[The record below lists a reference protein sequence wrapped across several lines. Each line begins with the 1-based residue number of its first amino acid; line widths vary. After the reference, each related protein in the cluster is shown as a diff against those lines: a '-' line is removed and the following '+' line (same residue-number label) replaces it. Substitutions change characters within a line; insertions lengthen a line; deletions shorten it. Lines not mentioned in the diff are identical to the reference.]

1 LSPWLEHNMTF
12 ILNLLINSIYLLAV
26 INPLSKV
33 ALLSMGQQ
41 AAEAEAEAE
50 AATKAAE
57 DTAAGR
63 PSEPSSGE
71 TVKIFHL
78 ILRSTIVAAIL
89 LYALIIFGEAI
100 LNRVFHVE
108 IYSLRVAGGLVLSTV
123 GFQALKTGMFFGHDN
138 HSKFV
143 DLAIVPLACPMIAG
157 PASIT
162 ASITL
167 SIEMG
172 IPMTL
177 IAVSIALALNLGIM
191 AFSRPISSLLSRY
204 NVLGAFIRITGL
216 VVMTIG
222 VQMVFNGISGWMTSV
237 GL

>member
-1 LSPWLEHNMTF
+1 MEYIISLA
-12 ILNLLINSIYLLAV
+12 INSIYLLAV

-33 ALLSMGQQ
+33 ALLSMGQDVPRQ
-41 AAEAEAEAE
+41 EAEESDSLEAGDASDAKDNE
-50 AATKAAE
+50 KT
-57 DTAAGR
+57 GVR
-63 PSEPSSGE
+63 
-71 TVKIFHL
+71 IFLL
-78 ILRSTIVAAIL
+78 ILRSTIVGAIL

-108 IYSLRVAGGLVLSTV
+108 IYSLRVAGGIVLSTV

-177 IAVSIALALNLGIM
+177 IAVSIALTLNLGIM

-222 VQMVFNGISGWMTSV
+222 VQMVFNGVSGWMTSM

>member
-1 LSPWLEHNMTF
+1 MEYIISLA
-12 ILNLLINSIYLLAV
+12 INSIYLLAV

-33 ALLSMGQQ
+33 ALLSMGQDVPRQ
-41 AAEAEAEAE
+41 EEEESDSLEAGDAADAKDNEK
-50 AATKAAE
+50 T
-57 DTAAGR
+57 GVR
-63 PSEPSSGE
+63 
-71 TVKIFHL
+71 IFPL
-78 ILRSTIVAAIL
+78 ILRSTIVGAIL

-108 IYSLRVAGGLVLSTV
+108 IYSLRVAGGIVLSTV

-177 IAVSIALALNLGIM
+177 IAVSIALGLNLGIM

-222 VQMVFNGISGWMTSV
+222 VQMVFNGVSGWMTSM

>member
-1 LSPWLEHNMTF
+1 MTV
-12 ILNLLINSIYLLAV
+12 IIDLIVNSIYLLAV

-33 ALLSMGQQ
+33 ALLAMGQQ
-41 AAEAEAEAE
+41 AEEAE
-50 AATKAAE
+50 AAAAYQVT
-57 DTAAGR
+57 DK
-63 PSEPSSGE
+63 
-71 TVKIFHL
+71 VKIFPL
-78 ILRSTIVAAIL
+78 ILRSTIVGALL

-100 LNRVFHVE
+100 LNQVFHVE

-167 SIEMG
+167 SIEIG
-172 IPMTL
+172 IPITL

-191 AFSRPISSLLSRY
+191 AFSRPISALLSRY

-222 VQMVFNGISGWMTSV
+222 VQMVFNGISGWMTAM

>member
-1 LSPWLEHNMTF
+1 MEYIISLA
-12 ILNLLINSIYLLAV
+12 INSIYLLAV

-33 ALLSMGQQ
+33 ALLSMGQDVPRQ
-41 AAEAEAEAE
+41 EAEESDSLEAGD
-50 AATKAAE
+50 AADAKDNEKT
-57 DTAAGR
+57 GVR
-63 PSEPSSGE
+63 
-71 TVKIFHL
+71 IFPL
-78 ILRSTIVAAIL
+78 ILRSTIVGAIL

-108 IYSLRVAGGLVLSTV
+108 IYSLRVAGGIVLSTV

-177 IAVSIALALNLGIM
+177 IAVSIALGLNLGIM

-222 VQMVFNGISGWMTSV
+222 VQMVFNGVSGWMTSM

>member
-1 LSPWLEHNMTF
+1 MTF
-12 ILNLLINSIYLLAV
+12 TIDLLVNSIYLLAV

-33 ALLSMGQQ
+33 ALLAMGQQ
-41 AAEAEAEAE
+41 AEEAEVAAVYQEA
-50 AATKAAE
+50 
-57 DTAAGR
+57 G
-63 PSEPSSGE
+63 GE
-71 TVKIFHL
+71 ISASRETEKVQIFPL
-78 ILRSTIVAAIL
+78 ILRSTIVGALL
-89 LYALIIFGEAI
+89 LYSLIIFGEAI
-100 LNRVFHVE
+100 LNQVFHVE

-167 SIEMG
+167 SIEIG
-172 IPMTL
+172 ISMTL

-191 AFSRPISSLLSRY
+191 AFSRPISALLSRY

-222 VQMVFNGISGWMTSV
+222 VQMVFNGISGWMIAMS
-237 GL
+237 L

>member
-1 LSPWLEHNMTF
+1 MAYL
-12 ILNLLINSIYLLAV
+12 LNLLVNSIYLLAV

-41 AAEAEAEAE
+41 TQEAEALKDA
-50 AATKAAE
+50 
-57 DTAAGR
+57 AAGR
-63 PSEPSSGE
+63 SPEK
-71 TVKIFHL
+71 VKIFHL

-177 IAVSIALALNLGIM
+177 VAVTIALALNLGIM

-216 VVMTIG
+216 IVMTIG
-222 VQMVFNGISGWMTSV
+222 VQMVFNGISGWMASV

>member
-1 LSPWLEHNMTF
+1 MTF
-12 ILNLLINSIYLLAV
+12 TIDLLVNSIYLLAV

-33 ALLSMGQQ
+33 ALLAMGQQ
-41 AAEAEAEAE
+41 AEE
-50 AATKAAE
+50 AAA
-57 DTAAGR
+57 TAVYQEAG
-63 PSEPSSGE
+63 GE
-71 TVKIFHL
+71 ISASRETEKVQIFPL
-78 ILRSTIVAAIL
+78 ILRSTIVGALL

-100 LNRVFHVE
+100 LNQVFHVE

-167 SIEMG
+167 SIEIG
-172 IPMTL
+172 IPITL

-191 AFSRPISSLLSRY
+191 AFSRPISALLSRY

-222 VQMVFNGISGWMTSV
+222 VQMVFNGISGWMAAM